1 MHMLLLLCC
10 THLWMRYLTRTHD
23 MMMSIGL
30 GLWFAIYAVCTLF
43 FFFFFLNFCIAY
55 GVLFLF
61 FTCFIW
67 FCLLLRGERFI
78 YLMVHFYTCTLVC
91 IIESWMRLGDKPL
104 VSIKKLIGLS
114 LELRYGL
121 TCQKQRSNPLML
133 DVRAMLLFRSRYSQ
147 VYARKPRT
155 ASSPLISTQS
165 PIVVSIQW
173 LLFVDQSRGTSVRN
187 NPEFR
192 RPLPH

>member
-1 MHMLLLLCC
+1 MICHLCRL
-10 THLWMRYLTRTHD
+10 H
-23 MMMSIGL
+23 
-30 GLWFAIYAVCTLF
+30 TLF
-43 FFFFFLNFCIAY
+43 FEFLHSAW
-55 GVLFLF
+55 GSFLF
-61 FTCFIW
+61 FSCCSFG
-67 FCLLLRGERFI
+67 FLLLLRGERFI
-78 YLMVHFYTCTLVC
+78 YLMIHFYTCTLVC

>member
-1 MHMLLLLCC
+1 MP
-10 THLWMRYLTRTHD
+10 
-23 MMMSIGL
+23 
-30 GLWFAIYAVCTLF
+30 FAHCFFFF